1 MLAWGS
7 SLHRGSASSMV
18 PAAAASMVE
27 TNRMHEAS
35 ARVPAYHSVPAIFPM
50 NAVSFSRCLFAASV
64 YASVNQNSRT
74 SMGDLSDRSSMA
86 GAAAAV
92 GGARL
97 LAIRDGVRSLASARA
112 RCVAVVARSM
122 CVRPL

>member
-1 MLAWGS
+1 MWSHENARSVPLKQLRVSWSNRINFAMLAWGS

-27 TNRMHEAS
+27 TKRMHEAS

-50 NAVSFSRCLFAASV
+50 NAVSSSRCLFAASV

-74 SMGDLSDRSSMA
+74 SMGELMSDRSS
-86 GAAAAV
+86 
-92 GGARL
+92 
-97 LAIRDGVRSLASARA
+97 
-112 RCVAVVARSM
+112 
-122 CVRPL
+122 